1 MSAPSGRPRRADV
14 SKLFD
19 SLQKESAPQAPSLVN
34 SVGMKFVLVPA
45 GTFRMGSPE
54 GRPDTRANE
63 TPVHEVIITKPF
75 YLGVTPV
82 TQELYRAAMGENP
95 SRFTLAAGGSPQ
107 HPVERVSWN
116 DAIAF
121 CKTLSAMPEEHEAKR
136 HYRLPTEAEWEYAC
150 RAGGSTLFA
159 YGDTMTPAQAN
170 YSFRPSDPQSAG
182 PLERTSKV
190 GQYAANNF
198 GLYDMH
204 GNVWEWCQDWYDER
218 FYSSGVTRD
227 PKGPPEGSFRV
238 VRGGCW
244 RSQIA
249 TVRTAYRNALMP
261 HNRDPYT
268 GFRVAFQAE
277 P

>member
-19 SLQKESAPQAPSLVN
+19 SLQKSTAPQATSLVN
-34 SVGMKFVLVPA
+34 SVGMKFVLIPA

-54 GRPDTRANE
+54 GQAGARSNE
-63 TPVHEVIITKPF
+63 TPVHDIILTKPF

-82 TQELYRAAMGENP
+82 TQELYRAAMTVNP
-95 SRFTLAAGGSPQ
+95 ARFTVPAGGSPQ
-107 HPVERVSWN
+107 HPVEQVSWH
-116 DAIAF
+116 DAVAF
-121 CKTLSAMPEEHEAKR
+121 CRTLSTMPEEHEAKR
-136 HYRLPTEAEWEYAC
+136 VYRLPSEAEWEYAC
-150 RAGGSTLFA
+150 RAGGSTVFTF
-159 YGDTMTPAQAN
+159 GDTLAPAQAN
-170 YSFRPSDPQSAG
+170 FNFRSDDAV

-190 GQYAANNF
+190 GQYPPNNF

-204 GNVWEWCQDWYDER
+204 GNVWEWCRDWYDER
-218 FYSSGVTRD
+218 AYARGETRD
-227 PKGPPEGSFRV
+227 PQGPAEGVFRV

-249 TVRTAYRNALMP
+249 TCRSAYRNALMP

-268 GFRVAFQAE
+268 GFRVAFQTTGE
-277 P
+277 